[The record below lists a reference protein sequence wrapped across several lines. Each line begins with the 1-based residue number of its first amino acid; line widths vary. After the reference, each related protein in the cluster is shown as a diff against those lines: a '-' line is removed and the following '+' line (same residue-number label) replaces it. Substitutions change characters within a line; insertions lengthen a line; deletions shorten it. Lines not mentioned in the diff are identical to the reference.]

1 MRDIFHN
8 DKCACFG
15 HSNDHKKTYISGI
28 LLLLSGLKVKGQG
41 LKFVKNR
48 TKSRDL
54 PICVTFSLCGGYLYA
69 NIRANAIVIL
79 NNRIQCWCLGEKRTG
94 KLILTFFKKWF
105 KTTYP
110 NGYAGPCRVKA
121 ENNAQNTQMRS
132 SSERVKW
139 QSGTV
144 STG

>member
-79 NNRIQCWCLGEKRTG
+79 NNSIQCWCLDEKITG
-94 KLILTFFKKWF
+94 KLILTIFKKWLLIMLHIC
-105 KTTYP
+105 YP
-110 NGYAGPCRVKA
+110 GLYRVKRQLYPLSYWA
-121 ENNAQNTQMRS
+121 THTSLIVNQRII
-132 SSERVKW
+132 
-139 QSGTV
+139 
-144 STG
+144 